1 MRRTVLVSSFLVAA
15 LAAAPQIAAAD
26 TLFGGT
32 FGGFIPRGQ
41 DSRVTGDVLTE
52 TFGFRNGFRT
62 LWDDDRDK
70 DPIRL
75 FGGP

>member
-1 MRRTVLVSSFLVAA
+1 MRRSVLASTLLVAA

-41 DSRVTGDVLTE
+41 DG
-52 TFGFRNGFRT
+52 RT
-62 LWDDDRDK
+62 S
-70 DPIRL
+70 PATC
-75 FGGP
+75 